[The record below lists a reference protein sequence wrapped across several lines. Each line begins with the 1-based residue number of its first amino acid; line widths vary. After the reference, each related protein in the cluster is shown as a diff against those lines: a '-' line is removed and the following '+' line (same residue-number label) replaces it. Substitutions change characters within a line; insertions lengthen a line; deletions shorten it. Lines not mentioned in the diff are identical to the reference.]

1 MGHNI
6 KIDTNPSCFFRDK
19 EVWDALRE
27 EIKTEYIKEYEQKE
41 TIKILCIGCSSGDEA
56 YSISML
62 MRELNLPHEIDAVDI
77 DKEKIDL
84 AKKGAYPKESLENLS
99 PALLRRYFNKL
110 GSSYQIKQELFNINF
125 MQKDAFE
132 HLSETEIYV
141 KREDIY
147 PKNNYSIIL
156 CRSVFLMHNEEKA
169 DKLLNLIRGCCFLRG
184 ILVLSSDDK
193 MPENIE
199 KYFEVT
205 HFNERIF
212 RREYHAEIL
221 CEESEDSRNL
231 PIKIIGFGGAGIQMV
246 ERLQEIIEER
256 GPNPKEV
263 KIIAADTNICPLKW
277 VRVKNKIFCGRSIN
291 HYLGT
296 GGKPEMGEASI
307 KSSISAIERL
317 VCFEKTKLLIL
328 VAGLG
333 GGTGSSALAYVSGLA
348 KENGIKV
355 IAIFTKPLQEEE
367 KRNEIFKIYLKKIY
381 SNSDKIII
389 LDLAKMADFCKK
401 ERKYSFQI
409 VFWRAKHIMANLV
422 VQELLNNN
430 PNYSICEVILDKK
443 DGIMNM
449 HYNKLNIDRTLNLI
463 TDNL

>member
-1 MGHNI
+1 
-6 KIDTNPSCFFRDK
+6 
-19 EVWDALRE
+19 
-27 EIKTEYIKEYEQKE
+27 
-41 TIKILCIGCSSGDEA
+41 
-56 YSISML
+56 
-62 MRELNLPHEIDAVDI
+62 
-77 DKEKIDL
+77 
-84 AKKGAYPKESLENLS
+84 
-99 PALLRRYFNKL
+99 
-110 GSSYQIKQELFNINF
+110 
-125 MQKDAFE
+125 
-132 HLSETEIYV
+132 
-141 KREDIY
+141 
-147 PKNNYSIIL
+147 
-156 CRSVFLMHNEEKA
+156 
-169 DKLLNLIRGCCFLRG
+169 GCCFLRG